1 MLHPHPKQ
9 YPFPMVPKK
18 YSFIK
23 ENVNI
28 GKRKWEFQFGGVVA
42 CRKKISNLSRRSAAK
57 REGESQYFLPRE
69 AGGTDRHGFPNMES
83 I

>member
-1 MLHPHPKQ
+1 
-9 YPFPMVPKK
+9 MVPKK

-28 GKRKWEFQFGGVVA
+28 GKRKWKFQFGGLVA
-42 CRKKISNLSRRSAAK
+42 RRRRISHLSRRSAPK
-57 REGESQYFLPRE
+57 REGESQFFPPRA